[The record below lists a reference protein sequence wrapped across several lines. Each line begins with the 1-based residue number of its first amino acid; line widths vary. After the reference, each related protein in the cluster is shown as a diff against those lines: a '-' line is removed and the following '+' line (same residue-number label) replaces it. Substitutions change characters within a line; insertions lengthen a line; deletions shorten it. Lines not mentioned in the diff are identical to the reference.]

1 MTTTSPEETPKSSAQ
16 SFRRLIQELQDE
28 NGLVVIKS
36 EVDLHLELAAIVR
49 NVYETEDKAPLF
61 NNVKDRQE
69 NGLFRILGAPVG
81 ASKIPGKRVTRIA
94 KSLGLP
100 SHVSDQEIIHK
111 IHETKRLPKVPPK
124 EADFIG
130 ALPGS
135 PVEVTKCEMNDILV
149 PTEAEIVFE
158 GVVSNTET
166 ASEGPI
172 AEYHGH
178 IFRGES
184 KQCTIFKVNSITN
197 ELRAMKTTMEEFCNK
212 VGHVVLALK
221 PGFYIPT
228 LYLVGDDIDPTNF
241 KEVVWAAAMRC
252 QPRANEFVFDEY
264 PNVPL
269 IPYVGYGVKS
279 GRNAWKMVRCCL
291 FPS

>member
-124 EADFIG
+124 EVLQ
-130 ALPGS
+130 ALWRRTRFKERTS
-135 PVEVTKCEMNDILV
+135 TVLLFQQLSYITMTVE
-149 PTEAEIVFE
+149 
-158 GVVSNTET
+158 
-166 ASEGPI
+166 
-172 AEYHGH
+172 
-178 IFRGES
+178 
-184 KQCTIFKVNSITN
+184 
-197 ELRAMKTTMEEFCNK
+197 
-212 VGHVVLALK
+212 
-221 PGFYIPT
+221 GFYRPLACT
-228 LYLVGDDIDPTNF
+228 LS
-241 KEVVWAAAMRC
+241 EVLMDLR
-252 QPRANEFVFDEY
+252 
-264 PNVPL
+264 
-269 IPYVGYGVKS
+269 
-279 GRNAWKMVRCCL
+279 
-291 FPS
+291 